1 MADAI
6 PRLHHLAEEGGRN
19 PDDLAVIPFGTI
31 GSPAKLEHYAALGID
46 EVVLR
51 VPSGN
56 ADEMLGELDSLAAL
70 LPVAAALG

>member
-1 MADAI
+1 M
-6 PRLHHLAEEGGRN
+6 
-19 PDDLAVIPFGTI
+19 IPFGTI
-31 GSPAKLEHYAALGID
+31 GSPAKLEHYAELGIN

-56 ADEMLGELDSLAAL
+56 ADEILGELDSLVAL